1 MNSNLDEIIKK
12 DEYLVE
18 NETLNAVFYKDLY
31 GRYIYC
37 NREFCKC
44 LGLVPN
50 QIIGKNDKEI
60 YELIKPFNI
69 LEIKDNE
76 VISCKKKLVYQRDI
90 CLDNNKIINLEIT
103 KTPMVDSQ
111 NKVCGIVGVVREI
124 GSQKSVDEEIEK
136 LRTDFFS
143 NLSHELGTPI
153 NTIMSSL
160 QLLSYNIDSMESVD
174 IEKIKYIN
182 DIIRK
187 NGLRL
192 LKLTNN
198 LVYVTKL
205 DANEVTCNLT
215 KNDIVGFIERICMK
229 ASEFCKSKG
238 IDLVFDTNEE
248 EYIGKFDSNI
258 IEKILLNLISNAIK
272 YNKKNGRI
280 EVLLICEYQSITIK
294 VKDYGVGIPNRD
306 TKRIFDK
313 LSYVDDRLVKLNE
326 GSGLGL
332 YITSTLV
339 KIYGGSISV
348 DSSLGEGSE
357 FTVKLP
363 FEKINES
370 SNLDFR
376 QICSGFD
383 PMSVEFSDIY

>member
-1 MNSNLDEIIKK
+1 AGEVASKMAAEQIVQYIDENYSL
-12 DEYLVE
+12 ECE
-18 NETLNAVFYKDLY
+18 ET
-31 GRYIYC
+31 
-37 NREFCKC
+37 
-44 LGLVPN
+44 
-50 QIIGKNDKEI
+50 
-60 YELIKPFNI
+60 
-69 LEIKDNE
+69 
-76 VISCKKKLVYQRDI
+76 
-90 CLDNNKIINLEIT
+90 
-103 KTPMVDSQ
+103 
-111 NKVCGIVGVVREI
+111 
-124 GSQKSVDEEIEK
+124 
-136 LRTDFFS
+136 
-143 NLSHELGTPI
+143 
-153 NTIMSSL
+153 
-160 QLLSYNIDSMESVD
+160 
-174 IEKIKYIN
+174 
-182 DIIRK
+182 
-187 NGLRL
+187 
-192 LKLTNN
+192 
-198 LVYVTKL
+198 
-205 DANEVTCNLT
+205 
-215 KNDIVGFIERICMK
+215 
-229 ASEFCKSKG
+229 
-238 IDLVFDTNEE
+238 
-248 EYIGKFDSNI
+248 
-258 IEKILLNLISNAIK
+258 LISNAIK

-370 SNLDFR
+370 SNLDFS